1 MTMQKVSP
9 SSFSPVDV
17 SDITT
22 KMNIWPA
29 NMGILTDSVCVLQ
42 KPIMSCK
49 FSPNFFIL
57 REHTLSVTAIFWPFL
72 TPFPLLTAK

>member
-9 SSFSPVDV
+9 SSSPVDV

-29 NMGILTDSVCVLQ
+29 NMGILTDSVHVLQ
-42 KPIMSCK
+42 KPIMSGK
-49 FSPNFFIL
+49 FSNNFFIL
-57 REHTLSVTAIFWPFL
+57 RGHTLSVTAIFWPFL
-72 TPFPLLTAK
+72 TPSPPLAAE